1 MVDCE
6 FLHLAAAC
14 TRIQAVC
21 NFWQIPADSLP
32 EDPPSSGL
40 KATFSLMEKEKIT
53 QRFRLLLT
61 TKNPQTSVRATLTQK
76 PSPNWER
83 GDHVS
88 GG

>member
-1 MVDCE
+1 MHTNSSCLLE
-6 FLHLAAAC
+6 EPPH
-14 TRIQAVC
+14 
-21 NFWQIPADSLP
+21 PA
-32 EDPPSSGL
+32 SS
-40 KATFSLMEKEKIT
+40 ATFSRMEKEKIT